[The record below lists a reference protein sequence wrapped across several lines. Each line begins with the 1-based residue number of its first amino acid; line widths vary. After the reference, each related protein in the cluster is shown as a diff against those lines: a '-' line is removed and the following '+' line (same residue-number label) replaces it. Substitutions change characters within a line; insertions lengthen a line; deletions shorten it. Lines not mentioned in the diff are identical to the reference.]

1 MSFADNL
8 GNLADE
14 HGDKIN
20 ETVDGAQEQH
30 GDKLGQHGDAVNGAV
45 DGAQENFLG
54 GQGNQGQGND
64 EQNN

>member
-20 ETVDGAQEQH
+20 DAVDGAQEKH
-30 GDKLGQHGDAVNGAV
+30 GDKLGEHGDKVNGAV
-45 DGAQENFLG
+45 DGAQEKFLG
-54 GQGNQGQGND
+54 GQTDG
-64 EQNN
+64 EQDKEQ

>member
-14 HGDKIN
+14 HGDKLN

-30 GDKLGQHGDAVNGAV
+30 GDKLGEHGDAVNGAV
-45 DGAQENFLG
+45 DGAQYKFLG
-54 GQGNQGQGND
+54 GQGND
-64 EQNN
+64 EQSN

>member
-30 GDKLGQHGDAVNGAV
+30 GDKLGEHGDKVNGAV
-45 DGAQENFLG
+45 DGAQEKFLG
-54 GQGNQGQGND
+54 GQDDG
-64 EQNN
+64 EQNNQQ